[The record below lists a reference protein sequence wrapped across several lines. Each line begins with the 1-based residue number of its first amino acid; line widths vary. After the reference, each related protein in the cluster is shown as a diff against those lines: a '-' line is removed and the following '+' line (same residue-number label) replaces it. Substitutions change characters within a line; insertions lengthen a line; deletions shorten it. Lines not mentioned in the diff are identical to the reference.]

1 MDVPPFVYPTVP
13 SVDGH
18 SALFLFIVRN
28 AAMDSPIKDRVDTR
42 FHFSGIDT

>member
-18 SALFLFIVRN
+18 SGLFLFVVRN